1 MRTLQTDRERAAA
14 IAAATL
20 TDGGATFVLLP
31 ASRGVGYFLTPGV
44 LTGPT
49 FVVGRAADT
58 PAREVPAQAFG
69 ANDVLHHLIVARA
82 TGADGVG
89 TWRHDGTVYVDLVD
103 VFTDREAALAAAR
116 DRGEMAIW
124 DAYAS
129 EEITVTVPAA

>member
-14 IAAATL
+14 NAAATQ
-20 TDGGATFVLLP
+20 TDGGATFLLAP
-31 ASRGVGYFLTPGV
+31 DAFLLAGR
-44 LTGPT
+44 GPT
-49 FVVGRAADT
+49 FVVGRAANT
-58 PAREVPAQAFG
+58 PAREVPAQGFG

-82 TGADGVG
+82 TGAAGVG
-89 TWRHDGTVYVDLVD
+89 TWAHDGKIYVDLVD

-116 DRGEMAIW
+116 ERGELAIW

>member
-20 TDGGATFVLLP
+20 TDGGATFLL
-31 ASRGVGYFLTPGV
+31 AHVDIYGGFLTHP
-44 LTGPT
+44 TIPT
-49 FVVGRAADT
+49 FVVGRARGI

-69 ANDVLHHLIVARA
+69 ANDVHAQLVAAREA
-82 TGADGVG
+82 GADGVG
-89 TWRHDGTVYVDLVD
+89 TWTHDGTVYVDIVD
-103 VFTDREAALAAAR
+103 VFSDRDEALAAAR
-116 DRGEMAIW
+116 LRGEIAIW